1 MISSNTVRFNSR
13 VMKGHLPGKD
23 PLNTSLRCFIC
34 RGLGVPRL
42 AELVSE
48 VGPDLFNWDVDEED
62 PGKRFTTV
70 LTLEPLGV
78 GDSGFWS

>member
-1 MISSNTVRFNSR
+1 
-13 VMKGHLPGKD
+13 MKGHLPGKD

>member
-1 MISSNTVRFNSR
+1 M
-13 VMKGHLPGKD
+13 
-23 PLNTSLRCFIC
+23 C